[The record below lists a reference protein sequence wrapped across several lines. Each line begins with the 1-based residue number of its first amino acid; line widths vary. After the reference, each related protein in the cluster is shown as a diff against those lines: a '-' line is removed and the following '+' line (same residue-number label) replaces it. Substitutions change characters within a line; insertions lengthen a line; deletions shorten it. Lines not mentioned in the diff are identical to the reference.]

1 MPNNNNN
8 KIFTQVRECKANDKS
23 KQHCFE
29 LYATGGAE
37 IIKACKTDSE
47 GKVRKQ
53 KNWNLNLFPQINFHK
68 NKFSTPNPYFFS

>member
-1 MPNNNNN
+1 MIAEKKFILCLIIKI

-37 IIKACKTDSE
+37 IIKAFKTDSE

-53 KNWNLNLFPQINFHK
+53 KNWNLNFISANQ
-68 NKFSTPNPYFFS
+68 FSYK